1 MEADQTTKSYFV
13 IYVNQKS
20 AVVQVLLAL
29 KERDFWKNVTFNNT
43 M

>member
-20 AVVQVLLAL
+20 MVVQVLLAL
-29 KERDFWKNVTFNNT
+29 KEGFLKECHL
-43 M
+43 